1 MKQIF
6 EILQEERDRI
16 LNIHESATKNQYL
29 NVILNEQEGYKIDKN
44 ALTLTLNNKVQVQNR
59 EVELIGGLTFK
70 PTQKGNLGA
79 YGEVEFTQSGQRK
92 KTSIFYI
99 CPNNK
104 LYVDKKYYDIL
115 RSDSSRE
122 GFQSLCETLKKKK
135 KGSYGV
141 EQSPGKS
148 VQGYTQANNY
158 TLKSKDGQKT
168 ITIPAKTGYT
178 FKKDKKGNA
187 GATFKLGPTIF
198 GWFGCK
204 SKSFF
209 IDKVIYKDEKNFL
222 ADAISKALCGA
233 SSSTPDASSSPQVKQ
248 SSAAPK
254 GAATTPS
261 VKPTETALDTILQK
275 ISAGGQKP
283 ADTTQAQ
290 QTFEL

>member
-6 EILQEERDRI
+6 KILQEERDRI

-29 NVILNEQEGYKIDKN
+29 NVILNEQEAYKIDKN
-44 ALTLTLNNKVQVQNR
+44 ALTLTLNNKVEVQNR

-115 RSDSSRE
+115 RIDSSRE
-122 GFQSLCETLKKKK
+122 GFQSLCETLKKKR

-158 TLKSKDGQKT
+158 TLKSKDGKKT

-178 FKKDKKGNA
+178 SKKDKKGND

-233 SSSTPDASSSPQVKQ
+233 SSSTQAPPSSPQVKQ
-248 SSAAPK
+248 SSVTPK
-254 GAATTPS
+254 GTATTPS

-283 ADTTQAQ
+283 AETKQVFDE
-290 QTFEL
+290 F

>member
-1 MKQIF
+1 M
-6 EILQEERDRI
+6 
-16 LNIHESATKNQYL
+16 
-29 NVILNEQEGYKIDKN
+29 
-44 ALTLTLNNKVQVQNR
+44 
-59 EVELIGGLTFK
+59 
-70 PTQKGNLGA
+70 
-79 YGEVEFTQSGQRK
+79 
-92 KTSIFYI
+92 
-99 CPNNK
+99 
-104 LYVDKKYYDIL
+104 
-115 RSDSSRE
+115 
-122 GFQSLCETLKKKK
+122 CETLKKKK

-233 SSSTPDASSSPQVKQ
+233 SSSTPDTSSSPQVKQ
-248 SSAAPK
+248 RSASPK

-275 ISAGGQKP
+275 ISTGDQKP
-283 ADTTQAQ
+283 ADATQPQ
-290 QTFEL
+290 PKFEM

>member
-29 NVILNEQEGYKIDKN
+29 NVILNEEEAYKIDKN
-44 ALTLTLNNKVQVQNR
+44 ALTLTLNNKVEVQNR

-99 CPNNK
+99 CPNKK
-104 LYVDKKYYDIL
+104 LYVDQKYYDIL
-115 RSDSSRE
+115 GSDSSRV
-122 GFQSLCETLKKKK
+122 GFQSLCETLKKKR

-158 TLKSKDGQKT
+158 TLKSKDGKKT

-233 SSSTPDASSSPQVKQ
+233 SSSTQAPTDSPQVKQ
-248 SSAAPK
+248 STVTPK
-254 GAATTPS
+254 GTATTPS

-283 ADTTQAQ
+283 AETKQVFDE
-290 QTFEL
+290 F

>member
-29 NVILNEQEGYKIDKN
+29 NVILNEQEAYKIDKN
-44 ALTLTLNNKVQVQNR
+44 ALTLTLNNKVEVQNR

-99 CPNNK
+99 CPNKK
-104 LYVDKKYYDIL
+104 LYVDQKYYDIL
-115 RSDSSRE
+115 GSDSSRV
-122 GFQSLCETLKKKK
+122 GFQSLCETLKKKR

-178 FKKDKKGNA
+178 SKKDKKGNA

-233 SSSTPDASSSPQVKQ
+233 SSSTQAPTDSPQVKQ
-248 SSAAPK
+248 SSVTPK
-254 GAATTPS
+254 GTATSPS
-261 VKPTETALDTILQK
+261 VKPTETALDAILQK
-275 ISAGGQKP
+275 ISASGQKP
-283 ADTTQAQ
+283 ADATQAQ

>member
-29 NVILNEQEGYKIDKN
+29 NVILNEQEAYKIDKN
-44 ALTLTLNNKVQVQNR
+44 ALTLTLNNKVEVQNR

-115 RSDSSRE
+115 RIDSSRE
-122 GFQSLCETLKKKK
+122 GFQSLCETLKKKR

-178 FKKDKKGNA
+178 SKKDKKGND

-233 SSSTPDASSSPQVKQ
+233 SSSTQAPPSSPQVKQ
-248 SSAAPK
+248 SSVTPK
-254 GAATTPS
+254 GTATTPS
-261 VKPTETALDTILQK
+261 AKPTETALDTILQK

-283 ADTTQAQ
+283 AETKQVFDE
-290 QTFEL
+290 F

>member
-29 NVILNEQEGYKIDKN
+29 NVILNEQEAYKIDKN

-99 CPNNK
+99 CPNKK
-104 LYVDKKYYDIL
+104 LYVDQKYYDIL
-115 RSDSSRE
+115 GSDSSRV
-122 GFQSLCETLKKKK
+122 GFQSLCETLKKKR

-178 FKKDKKGNA
+178 SKKDKKGNA

-233 SSSTPDASSSPQVKQ
+233 SSSTPAPTDSPQVKQ
-248 SSAAPK
+248 SSVTPK
-254 GAATTPS
+254 GTATSPS
-261 VKPTETALDTILQK
+261 VKPTETALDAILQK
-275 ISAGGQKP
+275 ISASGQKP
-283 ADTTQAQ
+283 ADATQAQ